1 MRTSYLNWRFSGIW
15 DWATLTFC
23 QICFC
28 CPSFQNTGLLV
39 TSLVLG
45 FLLVQ
50 LPPCELSQSWASAV
64 LGLCLTGAGLR
75 LFQFSSVQFSR
86 SVVSHSSRPH
96 ESQHAR
102 PPCPSP
108 TPGVQSDSRPLS
120 QWCHPAIS
128 SSVVPFSSCLREI
141 APDRSS
147 ECVISMVLSLYSKNL
162 KWRTSVI
169 ALLQLSFIWQA
180 KKIHPQD
187 MKVSR
192 PKRREGLNLGAFYYM
207 IFLFPLSLPYV
218 NWASQKGVCVTWGSH
233 SSPQTFLC
241 SIFAGFSLL
250 CLLATSI
257 LDSFFLF

>member
-1 MRTSYLNWRFSGIW
+1 MNVLPN
-15 DWATLTFC
+15 
-23 QICFC
+23 
-28 CPSFQNTGLLV
+28 LLV
-39 TSLVLG
+39 LSQFPEHWASCHVPCAG
-45 FLLVQ
+45 FSSHQ
-50 LPPCELSQSWASAV
+50 LPPCELSPSWASAV

-96 ESQHAR
+96 ELHHAR

-108 TPGVQSDSRPLS
+108 TPGVHSDSCPSS

-128 SSVVPFSSCLREI
+128 SSIVPFSSCLREI
-141 APDRSS
+141 TSDRSR
-147 ECVISMVLSLYSKNL
+147 ECVISMVLSLYNKNL

-169 ALLQLSFIWQA
+169 AWLQLSFIWQA

-192 PKRREGLNLGAFYYM
+192 PKRREGLNLGSFYYT

-218 NWASQKGVCVTWGSH
+218 NWASQKGC
-233 SSPQTFLC
+233 LC
-241 SIFAGFSLL
+241 HLRFSLQSSDL
-250 CLLATSI
+250 SLFHFCRLLPSLSFSHLYFGLLFPI
-257 LDSFFLF
+257 LTT